1 MTKGEIFIR
10 CKVKFLEKEHRGMVP
25 GGAMVIGGA

>member
-1 MTKGEIFIR
+1 MEKELIFIR
-10 CKVKFLEKEHRGMVP
+10 CKGKFLEKENRGTVP